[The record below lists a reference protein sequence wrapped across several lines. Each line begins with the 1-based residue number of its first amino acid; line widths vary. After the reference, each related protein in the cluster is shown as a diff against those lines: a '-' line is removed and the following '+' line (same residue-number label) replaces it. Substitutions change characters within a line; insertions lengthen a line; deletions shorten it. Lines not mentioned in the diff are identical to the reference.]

1 MTDVLMPALSPTM
14 EEGTL
19 AKWHVKVGDAVRS
32 GDVIA
37 EIETDKA
44 TMEVEAV
51 DEGVVE
57 ELLVPEGTEEV
68 KVNTPIA
75 RLKGEGESPS
85 PSRGGV
91 GGGAD
96 SPPQPQSEASP
107 QAAQQ
112 VESPPPPT
120 PAPQGGGGSE
130 AAGDPEK
137 QPPETAKPK
146 PDGEGAAPVAP
157 QPPQADAEFPAG
169 AKLIRVTVRDALRD
183 AMAEEMRRD
192 EAVFLMGEEVAQYQ
206 GAYKVSRDLLQEFG
220 DRRVVDTPITE
231 HGFTGLGVGASMAGL
246 KPIVE
251 FMTFNFAMQ
260 AIDQIINSA
269 AKTLYMSGGQ
279 VHCPVV
285 FRGPNGAAARVAAQ
299 HSQDFSSW
307 YAHVPGL
314 KVVAP
319 YDSADAKGLLKAAI
333 RDPNPVVFLEH
344 EMLYGQEFDVPDV
357 EDWLV
362 PIGKAK
368 VRRLGTD
375 VTITSH
381 SRMVGFALQAAE
393 ELAKDGIEAE
403 VIDLRTLRPLDHA
416 TVVESVKKTNRLVT
430 VEEGWGPM
438 GVGAEVAARVV
449 EEAFD
454 WLDAPPARV
463 HQEDVPMPYA
473 ANLEAL
479 SLPSVEKIV
488 KAAKAVCYR

>member
-19 AKWHVKVGDAVRS
+19 AKWHVKKGDTVRS

-57 ELLVPEGTEEV
+57 DLLVPEGAEGV

-75 RLKGEGESPS
+75 RLSGEEGGAPAPSAPKPEPEARVGGGKGEGE
-85 PSRGGV
+85 
-91 GGGAD
+91 
-96 SPPQPQSEASP
+96 AS
-107 QAAQQ
+107 
-112 VESPPPPT
+112 
-120 PAPQGGGGSE
+120 
-130 AAGDPEK
+130 AGDPEK
-137 QPPETAKPK
+137 KPPETARAKPE
-146 PDGEGAAPVAP
+146 GEGAAPVKP
-157 QPPQADAEFPAG
+157 SRPLKDPEVPAG
-169 AKLIRVTVRDALRD
+169 TSMVKQTVRDALRD

-192 EAVFLMGEEVAQYQ
+192 GDVFLMGEEVAQYQ

-220 DRRVVDTPITE
+220 DRRVIDTPITE
-231 HGFTGLGVGASMAGL
+231 YGFTGVGVGAAMAGL

-260 AIDQIINSA
+260 AIDAIINSA

-279 VHCPVV
+279 VHCSVV

-299 HSQDFSSW
+299 HSQDYAAW
-307 YAHVPGL
+307 YGHVPGL
-314 KVVAP
+314 KVIAP
-319 YDSADAKGLLKAAI
+319 YDAADAKGLLKAAI
-333 RDPNPVVFLEH
+333 RDPNPVVFLEN
-344 EMLYGQEFDVPDV
+344 EMMYGQEFDVPEGV
-357 EDWLV
+357 DWVL

-368 VRRLGTD
+368 VRRQGD
-375 VTITSH
+375 GVTIVSY
-381 SRMVGFALQAAE
+381 SRMVGFCLEAAE
-393 ELAKDGIEAE
+393 KLAADGIEAE
-403 VIDLRTLRPLDHA
+403 VIDLRTIRPLDHE
-416 TVVESVKKTNRLVT
+416 TVVESVRKTNRLVT

-449 EEAFD
+449 EHAFD
-454 WLDAPPARV
+454 YLDAPPARV
-463 HQEDVPMPYA
+463 CQEDVPLPYA

-479 SLPSVEKIV
+479 SLPSVDKIV
-488 KAAKAVCYR
+488 QAAKAVSYK